1 MRPLLAAVEVIIV
14 IDPSGAPVTRLRDGE
29 RVALRHVDVP
39 RPLDRALAY
48 MNGAR
53 SERDIADLARR
64 AGHAISVR
72 EIEELVAE
80 LEAAAML
87 EGPRR
92 RERRKL
98 LVEEFERAEVRPA
111 TFAGGAYH
119 GEESELSRFV
129 ANECIAAVTLPA
141 LAGEVRGLVAPHMDL
156 WRAALGY
163 GHAYG
168 ALSGALPSDVETVVV
183 LGTCHVGL
191 RTPFAFS
198 KKVFDTPLGPMRSD
212 RALAERVAA
221 RSRQDV
227 FTEEYKH
234 KGEHSIE
241 FQVVFLRHV
250 LGERASE
257 VEIVP
262 VLCGLGKSQA
272 AGEDPADDRDTE
284 AVIDALKGELQGRSF
299 IVVAGADLA
308 HVGPRFGD
316 AKPLDVAGRA
326 RLRERDKGSLDHLR
340 RHDAPGFFE
349 DVTRDQATRRVCGSG
364 PLYTM
369 LRLLEGAG
377 VGDGEL
383 LSYTQHIDPQEG
395 SIVSHASLAFCA
407 DR

>member
-14 IDPSGAPVTRLRDGE
+14 IDPSGTAVTRLRDGE

-39 RPLDRALAY
+39 RPLDRALAF
-48 MNGAR
+48 MNGNR
-53 SERDIADLARR
+53 SARDIAELVRR
-64 AGHAISVR
+64 TGPAITVQ

-87 EGPRR
+87 EGPTR
-92 RERRKL
+92 RERRRV
-98 LVEEFERAEVRPA
+98 LVEEFERADVRPA

-119 GEESELSRFV
+119 GEAAELLRFV
-129 ANECIAAVTLPA
+129 EDECIAAVSPAA

-168 ALSGALPSDVETVVV
+168 ALGRALPEVDTVVV

-198 KKVFDTPLGPMRSD
+198 KKAFDTPLGPMRSD
-212 RALAERVAA
+212 RALGERVAS

-227 FTEEYKH
+227 FAEEYKH

-250 LGERASE
+250 LGERAAD
-257 VEIVP
+257 VTIVP
-262 VLCGLGKSQA
+262 ILCGLGASQA
-272 AGEDPADDRDTE
+272 TGGDPARDRDTE
-284 AVIDALKGELQGRSF
+284 AVIDALKDELAGRNAL
-299 IVVAGADLA
+299 VVAGADLA

-316 AKPLDVAGRA
+316 PRPLDAAGRA
-326 RLRERDKGSLDHLR
+326 RLRQRDGASLERLC

-349 DVTRDQATRRVCGSG
+349 HVTRDQATRRVCGSG

-369 LRLLEGAG
+369 LRLLEDADA
-377 VGDGEL
+377 GDGEL
-383 LSYTQHIDPQEG
+383 LSYTQHVDPQEG
-395 SIVSHASLAFCA
+395 SIVSHASVAFCS

>member
-39 RPLDRALAY
+39 RPLDRALAL
-48 MNGAR
+48 MNGTR
-53 SERDIADLARR
+53 SPRDIVDLGRR
-64 AGHAISVR
+64 AGHALT
-72 EIEELVAE
+72 EEGVEQLVAE

-87 EGPRR
+87 EGPTR
-92 RERRKL
+92 RERRRL
-98 LVEEFERAEVRPA
+98 LVEEFERAEVRAA

-119 GEESELSRFV
+119 GERAELLRFV
-129 ANECIAAVTLPA
+129 QDECIAAVTVPA

-168 ALSGALPSDVETVVV
+168 ALAGALPTDVDTFVV

-212 RALAERVAA
+212 RALAERVGA
-221 RSRQDV
+221 RARQDV
-227 FTEEYKH
+227 FAEEYKH

-257 VEIVP
+257 VAIVP
-262 VLCGLGKSQA
+262 VLCGLGRSQV
-272 AGEDPADDRDTE
+272 AGEDPAGDRDTE
-284 AVIDALKGELQGRSF
+284 AVIEALKGELQGRRF
-299 IVVAGADLA
+299 VVVAGADLA

-326 RLRERDKGSLDHLR
+326 RLRERDKASLDRLR

-369 LRLLEGAG
+369 LRLLEGAS

-383 LSYTQHIDPQEG
+383 LTYTQHVDPHEG
-395 SIVSHASLAFCA
+395 SIVSHASMAFCSE
-407 DR
+407 